1 MKNVD
6 TGPIN
11 ENFDAVGFSS
21 HFFIYNMGTLMVALL
36 SLPILV
42 VLNYVLKLL
51 KNKSKRIDKLY

>member
-11 ENFDAVGFSS
+11 ENFEAVGFSS

-36 SLPILV
+36 SLPFLV
-42 VLNYVLKLL
+42 ILNYILKLF
-51 KNKSKRIDKLY
+51 KNKS